1 MFAVVVLVQNAA
13 EEINVRLEKHI
24 YFHFLECYNLV
35 HLLALHEYFI
45 VNKSSSYTYR
55 HSAVLR
61 AHWSSRSH
69 VIQAPPLIGPSS
81 QDELCCSSLKPSHGL
96 VAWK

>member
-45 VNKSSSYTYR
+45 VNKSSSYIHTGTR
-55 HSAVLR
+55 QCCALSGRAAVT
-61 AHWSSRSH
+61 
-69 VIQAPPLIGPSS
+69 
-81 QDELCCSSLKPSHGL
+81 
-96 VAWK
+96 